1 MSNKKITI
9 KEMIKFGLKHITKK
23 NLNINK
29 SIVNKNILAKSLST
43 DEELPPL
50 PVTFEVLYSFYL
62 LL

>member
-29 SIVNKNILAKSLST
+29 SIINKNILAKSLST
-43 DEELPPL
+43 DEELPSL
-50 PVTFEVLYSFYL
+50 PVTFEVLYSF
-62 LL
+62 